1 MTLVAYMWHFL
12 TFAWFKVD
20 LGKFV
25 RGPSLLPLLTFLCV
39 LRLSAR
45 VFVFGFWLWGRSRNN
60 LVAWISD
67 FALKMK

>member
-12 TFAWFKVD
+12 TFAWFKVG

-25 RGPSLLPLLTFLCV
+25 RGPSLLPLLTFLYV

-45 VFVFGFWLWGRSRNN
+45 VFVVGVLVVGPLPEQSRCVD
-60 LVAWISD
+60 L
-67 FALKMK
+67 